1 MNTFNWLVKREYW
14 EHRGGFLWTPFWI
27 TSAVLIL
34 SILGIV
40 WSEVFG
46 RRVGTHVSFGIPWDQ
61 LSAQISSGDLVQAG
75 QGLDVVYLM
84 FNVLT
89 CVALFFVLFFYLLGA
104 LYDDRKDRSV
114 LFWKSLPISD
124 TATVL
129 SKVVTAA
136 VVAPLIAFVI
146 ATVAYA
152 GFLLVVSIWAA
163 LHGINP
169 LPVIANSNP
178 FGLFWRLL
186 LTIPV
191 DAMWALPALGWLL
204 LCSAFARSKPFL
216 WAILV
221 PIVTIVLNGWIGA
234 MGLPHF
240 DNKFL
245 SSEVAGRVIFSI
257 IPGSWLGDKDV
268 LRQIGQMAD
277 SSSDPDITNLLTAF
291 HPSTTYHVFTM
302 PEMWIGI
309 AAGALMIAA
318 AIWMRR
324 RRIESSV

>member
-1 MNTFNWLVKREYW
+1 MNTFKWLVKREYW
-14 EHRGGFLWTPFWI
+14 EHRGGFMWTPFWI

-46 RRVGTHVSFGIPWDQ
+46 RRVASHVSVGIPWDQ
-61 LSAQISSGDLVQAG
+61 LAAQISSGDLAQAG
-75 QGLDVVYLM
+75 QGLDVVYVM

-129 SKVVTAA
+129 SKVFTAA
-136 VVAPLIAFVI
+136 VLAPLIAFVI
-146 ATVAYA
+146 ATIAYV

-186 LTIPV
+186 LTVPV
-191 DAMWALPALGWLL
+191 DAMWAMPALGWLL

-216 WAILV
+216 WAVLL
-221 PIVTIVLNGWIGA
+221 PIVAIILNGWIGA

-245 SSEVAGRVIFSI
+245 SSEIAGRAIFSI
-257 IPGSWLGDKDV
+257 IPGSWLGDNEV
-268 LRQIGQMAD
+268 LQKIGAMAD
-277 SSSDPDITNLLTAF
+277 SNKDLDGAGLVNALN
-291 HPSTTYHVFTM
+291 PSYTYHVFTT

-309 AAGALMIAA
+309 AAGALMIVA

>member
-14 EHRGGFLWTPFWI
+14 EHRGGFFWTPFWI
-27 TSAVLIL
+27 TSAILIL
-34 SILGIV
+34 SMLGV
-40 WSEVFG
+40 AWSEVFG
-46 RRVGTHVSFGIPWDQ
+46 RSVASHVSFGIPWDQ

-84 FNVLT
+84 FNILT
-89 CVALFFVLFFYLLGA
+89 CVALFFVMFFYLLGA

-136 VVAPLIAFVI
+136 VLAPLIAFAV
-146 ATVAYA
+146 ATVAYV

-169 LPVIANSNP
+169 LPVIASSNP

-186 LTIPV
+186 LTVPV
-191 DAMWALPALGWLL
+191 DAMWAMPALGWLL

-216 WAILV
+216 WAVLTPILV
-221 PIVTIVLNGWIGA
+221 IVLNGWIGA
-234 MGLPHF
+234 MGLPHL

-268 LRQIGQMAD
+268 LSKIGQMAD
-277 SSSDPDITNLLTAF
+277 STTDLDGSALLTAL
-291 HPSTTYHVFTM
+291 HPSYTYHVFTT

-309 AAGALMIAA
+309 VAGVLMIAA